1 MALEALQ
8 EKIHTMSIKI
18 SLAGKVAIVTGGR
31 RQLGAAQ
38 AKRLAECGAD
48 ICIADIADDELMAET
63 RSAIE
68 ATGRRVMTEICDVSQ
83 RDQVEDMVNTCARE
97 LGRIDILV
105 NNAGISSRE
114 TLMNVTDEE
123 WDAVFGINLKG
134 LVMCSQYAARQMI
147 AQGDG
152 GAIINL
158 SSSTGLNA
166 NVSRGPYSV
175 SKAGVIMATN
185 LLARELGEH
194 DITVNAL
201 APGFTSTAK
210 IGGRDGQMFYRG
222 EGETEKV
229 MAKLALKREGEPV
242 DYANAVVYLASE
254 LGSYVTGVT
263 IPVDGGFVIR

>member
-1 MALEALQ
+1 
-8 EKIHTMSIKI
+8 MSIQI
-18 SLAGKVAIVTGGR
+18 SLEGKVAIVTGGR

-38 AKRLAECGAD
+38 AIRLAECGAD
-48 ICIADIADDELMAET
+48 ICIADIANDDHMAET
-63 RSAIE
+63 CAAIE
-68 ATGRRVMTEICDVSQ
+68 TLGRRALPVVCDVSD
-83 RDQVEDMVNTCARE
+83 RAQVQAMVAACVQK
-97 LGRIDILV
+97 LGRVDILV

-114 TLMNVTDEE
+114 TLMNVTDDE
-123 WDAVFGINLKG
+123 WSAVFDINLKG
-134 LVMCSQYAARQMI
+134 LVLCSQYAGQQMI
-147 AQGDG
+147 SQGDG
-152 GAIINL
+152 GAIVNL

-185 LLARELGEH
+185 LLAKELGEYN
-194 DITVNAL
+194 ITVNAL

-222 EGETEKV
+222 ENETDKV
-229 MAKLALKREGEPV
+229 LAKLSIPRQGEPV

-263 IPVDGGFVIR
+263 IPVDGGFTIR

>member
-1 MALEALQ
+1 
-8 EKIHTMSIKI
+8 MSIEI
-18 SLAGKVAIVTGGR
+18 SLSGKVAIVTGGR

-38 AKRLAECGAD
+38 AIRLAECGAD
-48 ICIADIADDELMAET
+48 ICVADIADDDFMAET
-63 RSAIE
+63 RAAIE
-68 ATGRRVMTEICDVSQ
+68 ATGRRFVSVICDVSQ
-83 RDQVEDMVNTCARE
+83 RDQVENMVKTCVRE
-97 LGRIDILV
+97 LGRVDILV

-134 LVMCSQYAARQMI
+134 LVLCSQFAARQMI

-152 GAIINL
+152 GAIVNL

-175 SKAGVIMATN
+175 SKSGVIMATN

-194 DITVNAL
+194 NITVNAL

-229 MAKLALKREGEPV
+229 MAKLALQRQGEPV

-263 IPVDGGFVIR
+263 IPVDGGFTIR